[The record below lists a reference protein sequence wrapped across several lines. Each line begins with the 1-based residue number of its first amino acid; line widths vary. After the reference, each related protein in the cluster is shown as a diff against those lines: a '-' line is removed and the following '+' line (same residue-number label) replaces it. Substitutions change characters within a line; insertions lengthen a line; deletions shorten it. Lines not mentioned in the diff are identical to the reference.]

1 MSAHSCL
8 RVCLFACSCA
18 CVRVRMYANVRVR
31 VRVHDTCMG
40 RVRDTCMGRVYLSVF
55 LPRIASPI
63 VREVLRSG
71 DIQSFAFT
79 SSDHGDPIASISSLT
94 EVIRNHEYILIVVV
108 RAVWRF
114 FSPPAHT

>member
-1 MSAHSCL
+1 M
-8 RVCLFACSCA
+8 FACSRA
-18 CVRVRMYANVRVR
+18 CVRVR
-31 VRVHDTCMG
+31 VRV
-40 RVRDTCMGRVYLSVF
+40 RVYAYVTCMGRVYLSVF